1 MLRRRNIQ
9 VAFVPL
15 PTNPSF
21 PKKDWSGAV
30 AMVQSQ
36 GAEWWEPGQV
46 AGLGEGD
53 FLDDVHF
60 TREGLNKVAKRLG
73 ELLFQRL

>member
-1 MLRRRNIQ
+1 M
-9 VAFVPL
+9 PL
-15 PTNPSF
+15 PTNPSY

-36 GAEWWEPGQV
+36 GAQWWEPGQV

-60 TREGLNKVAKRLG
+60 TQEGLNKVAKRLG
-73 ELLFQRL
+73 EMLFQRL